1 MYLPKAEFD
10 SDIQCKS
17 SNELLGKRK
26 RKPKAQFN
34 LSSEEEEEN
43 EEEEEEEE
51 EESQIKKM
59 KVIPKTK
66 KACVIPESLSRKASN
81 FERAKEIFENF
92 SLAPKKVVSMPSTS
106 TPPTKIVPMSSGLSP
121 LKKVISK
128 ASSSSLPKKIVPRG
142 PIL

>member
-34 LSSEEEEEN
+34 LSS
-43 EEEEEEEE
+43 EEEEEEE